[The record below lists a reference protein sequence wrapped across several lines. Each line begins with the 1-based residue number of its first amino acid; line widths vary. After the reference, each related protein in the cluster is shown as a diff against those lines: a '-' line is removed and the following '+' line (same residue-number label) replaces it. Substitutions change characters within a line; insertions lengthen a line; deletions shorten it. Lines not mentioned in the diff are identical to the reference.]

1 VVVSLTAAVPKT
13 ARKSIVQDAVRMKK
27 RHIILLVED
36 NDDLRGMF
44 RTALVVAGF
53 HVQEAADGYDALR
66 LLDEETPA
74 LVVLDL
80 RLPLVDGREVLEEMR
95 QQQKRVPVVIVTASD
110 DELTGFD
117 MKCVMRKPVTP
128 EKLIATVMNCLSK

>member
-1 VVVSLTAAVPKT
+1 
-13 ARKSIVQDAVRMKK
+13 MKK

-80 RLPLVDGREVLEEMR
+80 RLPLVDGRRSARGDASAAEARPRCHRDCFGRRTRWVRREVR
-95 QQQKRVPVVIVTASD
+95 HAKAGHPRKADRHSN
-110 DELTGFD
+110 ELL
-117 MKCVMRKPVTP
+117 V
-128 EKLIATVMNCLSK
+128 